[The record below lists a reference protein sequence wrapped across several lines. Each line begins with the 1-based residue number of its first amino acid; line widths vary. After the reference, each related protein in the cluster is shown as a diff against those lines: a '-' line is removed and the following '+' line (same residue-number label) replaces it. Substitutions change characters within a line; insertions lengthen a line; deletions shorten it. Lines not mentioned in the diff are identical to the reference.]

1 MSTRP
6 VQVTHR
12 SLSSFDS
19 SIFDKD
25 IKVSGIS
32 INAAHVMKGDIFIAL
47 AGSKT
52 HGANFVDL
60 AIKNGAVAVLS
71 DKALDL
77 SIPSFIHPSPR
88 EILGDL
94 SAWIYEKPFTKLTA
108 VGITGTNGKTT
119 TSNILNQIWKLSG
132 FNSGLIGT
140 LGVEVGNDSLAG
152 IRTTPEADELQALAA
167 LMVSKDLSHLVME
180 VSSHG
185 LDQLRIQGA
194 KFKVVGFSNLTQ
206 DHLDYHK
213 NMDNYF
219 NAKAKLFTKEYAE
232 SAVINIDD
240 QYGLK
245 LSKQVSI
252 PTQTVSRH
260 NKNANWYYEK
270 IESKIDGFEV
280 EINSRDGKKISGKL
294 ALIGEFNLDNL
305 LLAVAL
311 ASSAGLDEVKISW
324 AIAKLS
330 SVPGR
335 LEQIK
340 VGQGFTAL
348 VDYAHTP
355 DAVSRVLE
363 IARKI
368 TNGKVIAVLGCGG
381 DRDISK
387 RPLMGQALFTG
398 SDIAVF
404 TSDNPRSESSDE
416 ILKAMVAGIDLMEK
430 GFVVNDRRAAID
442 FAVGQASEGDCVLV
456 LGKGHESGQ
465 EVNGVI
471 TPFDDRIELADSI
484 KRVLN
489 K

>member
-6 VQVTHR
+6 AQVVQK
-12 SLSSFDS
+12 SLSTFDK

-25 IKVSGIS
+25 IKISGIA
-32 INAAHVMKGDIFIAL
+32 INAAHVKKGDIFVAL
-47 AGSKT
+47 AGAKT
-52 HGANFVDL
+52 HGANFVDQ
-60 AIKNGAVAVLS
+60 AIQNGAVAVLS
-71 DKALDL
+71 DKKLDL

-88 EILGDL
+88 EILGEL

-108 VGITGTNGKTT
+108 IGITGTNGKTT
-119 TSNILNQIWKLSG
+119 TSNILKQIWQLCG

-140 LGVEVGNDSLAG
+140 LGVEIGTHSLDG
-152 IRTTPEADELQALAA
+152 VRTTPEADELQALAA

-185 LDQLRIQGA
+185 LDQLRVKGA

-219 NAKAKLFTKEYAE
+219 SAKAKLFSKEYAE

-252 PTQTVSRH
+252 PIQTISRN

-270 IESKIDGFEV
+270 IEPSNDGFEI
-280 EINSRDGKKISGKL
+280 EINSKDGKKISGKYPL
-294 ALIGEFNLDNL
+294 VGEFNLDNL
-305 LLAVAL
+305 LLAVVL
-311 ASSAGLDEVKISW
+311 ASIAGLDEIKISS
-324 AIAKLS
+324 AITRLT

-355 DAVSRVLE
+355 DAVARVLE
-363 IARKI
+363 IAAKF
-368 TNGKVIAVLGCGG
+368 TKGKVIAVLGCGG

-387 RPLMGQALFTG
+387 RPLMGQALFIG
-398 SDIAVF
+398 SEKAIF
-404 TSDNPRSESSDE
+404 TSDNPRSESTDE
-416 ILKAMVAGIDLMEK
+416 IIKAMVAGIDLADK
-430 GFVVNDRRAAID
+430 GFVIKDRRAAID
-442 FAVGQASEGDCVLV
+442 FAVAQTSAGDCLLI

-484 KRVLN
+484 KRAL
-489 K
+489 KK

>member
-6 VQVTHR
+6 AQVIQK
-12 SLSSFDS
+12 SLSTFDK

-25 IKVSGIS
+25 IKISGIA
-32 INAAHVMKGDIFIAL
+32 INAAQVKKGDIFVAL
-47 AGSKT
+47 AGIKT
-52 HGANFVDL
+52 HGANFVDQ
-60 AIKNGAVAVLS
+60 AIQNGAVAVLS
-71 DKALDL
+71 DKKLDL

-88 EILGDL
+88 EILGEL
-94 SAWIYEKPFTKLTA
+94 SAWVYENPFTKLTA
-108 VGITGTNGKTT
+108 IGITGTNGKTT
-119 TSNILNQIWKLSG
+119 TSNILNQIWQLSG
-132 FNSGLIGT
+132 LNSGLIGT
-140 LGVEVGNDSLAG
+140 LGVEVGSQSLDG
-152 IRTTPEADELQALAA
+152 VRTTPEADELQALAA

-185 LDQLRIQGA
+185 LDQLRVKGA

-219 NAKAKLFTKEYAE
+219 SAKAKLFSKEYAE

-240 QYGLK
+240 QYGLD

-252 PTQTVSRH
+252 PIQTVSRN

-270 IESKIDGFEV
+270 IKPNNDGFEI
-280 EINSRDGKKISGKL
+280 EINSKDGKKISGKFP
-294 ALIGEFNLDNL
+294 LIGEFNLDNL
-305 LLAVAL
+305 LLAVVL
-311 ASSAGLDEVKISW
+311 ASTAGLDEIKISS
-324 AIAKLS
+324 AIARLT

-355 DAVSRVLE
+355 DAVARVLE
-363 IARKI
+363 IAAKF

-387 RPLMGQALFTG
+387 RPLMGQALFIG
-398 SDIAVF
+398 SDKAIF

-416 ILKAMVAGIDLMEK
+416 ILKAMVAGIDLADK
-430 GFVVNDRRAAID
+430 GFVIKNRRAAID
-442 FAVGQASEGDCVLV
+442 FAVAQASAGDCLLV

-465 EVNGVI
+465 EVNGII
-471 TPFDDRIELADSI
+471 TTFDDRIELADSI
-484 KRVLN
+484 KQVL
-489 K
+489 KK

>member
-6 VQVTHR
+6 AQVVPK
-12 SLSSFDS
+12 SLSTFDKS
-19 SIFDKD
+19 LFDKD
-25 IKVSGIS
+25 IKISGIA
-32 INAAHVMKGDIFIAL
+32 INAAQVNKGDIFIAL
-47 AGSKT
+47 AGTKT
-52 HGANFVDL
+52 HGANFVDQ
-60 AIKNGAVAVLS
+60 AIQNGAVAVLS
-71 DKALDL
+71 DKKLDL

-88 EILGDL
+88 EILGEL
-94 SAWIYEKPFTKLTA
+94 SSWVYEKPFTKLTA
-108 VGITGTNGKTT
+108 IGITGTNGKTT
-119 TSNILNQIWKLSG
+119 TSNILKQIWQLSG
-132 FNSGLIGT
+132 LNSGLIGT
-140 LGVEVGNDSLAG
+140 LGVEVGSQSLDG
-152 IRTTPEADELQALAA
+152 VRTTPEADELQALAA

-185 LDQLRIQGA
+185 LDQLRVKGA

-219 NAKAKLFTKEYAE
+219 SAKAKLFSKEYAE

-240 QYGLK
+240 QYGLD

-252 PTQTVSRH
+252 PIQTVSRN

-270 IESKIDGFEV
+270 IKPNNDGFEI
-280 EINSRDGKKISGKL
+280 EINSKDGKKISGKFP
-294 ALIGEFNLDNL
+294 LIGEFNLDNL

-311 ASSAGLDEVKISW
+311 ASMAGLDEVKISS
-324 AIAKLS
+324 AITRLT

-355 DAVSRVLE
+355 DAVTRVLE
-363 IARKI
+363 IAGKF

-387 RPLMGQALFTG
+387 RPLMGQALFIG
-398 SDIAVF
+398 SDKAIF
-404 TSDNPRSESSDE
+404 TSDNPRSESADE
-416 ILKAMVAGIDLMEK
+416 ILKAMVAGIDLADK
-430 GFVVNDRRAAID
+430 GFVIKDRRAAID
-442 FAVGQASEGDCVLV
+442 FAVAQASVGDCLLV

-465 EVNGVI
+465 EVNGII

-484 KRVLN
+484 KQVL
-489 K
+489 KK

>member
-6 VQVTHR
+6 AQVIQK
-12 SLSSFDS
+12 SLSTFDK

-25 IKVSGIS
+25 IKISGIA
-32 INAAHVMKGDIFIAL
+32 IDAAQVKKGDIFVAL
-47 AGSKT
+47 AGIKT
-52 HGANFVDL
+52 HGANFVDQ
-60 AIKNGAVAVLS
+60 AIQNGAVAVLS
-71 DKALDL
+71 DKKLDL

-88 EILGDL
+88 KILGEL
-94 SAWIYEKPFTKLTA
+94 SAWVYENPFTKLTA
-108 VGITGTNGKTT
+108 IGITGTNGKTT
-119 TSNILNQIWKLSG
+119 TSNILNQIWQLSG
-132 FNSGLIGT
+132 LNSGLIGT
-140 LGVEVGNDSLAG
+140 LGVEVGSQSLDG
-152 IRTTPEADELQALAA
+152 VRTTPEADELQALAA

-185 LDQLRIQGA
+185 LDQLRVKGA

-219 NAKAKLFTKEYAE
+219 SAKAKLFSKEYAE

-240 QYGLK
+240 QYGLD

-252 PTQTVSRH
+252 PIQTVSRN
-260 NKNANWYYEK
+260 NKNANWYYKK
-270 IESKIDGFEV
+270 IEPSNDGFEI
-280 EINSRDGKKISGKL
+280 EINSKDGKKISGKFP
-294 ALIGEFNLDNL
+294 LIGEFNLDNL
-305 LLAVAL
+305 LLAVVL
-311 ASSAGLDEVKISW
+311 ASTAGLDEIKISS
-324 AIAKLS
+324 AIARLT

-355 DAVSRVLE
+355 DAVARVLE
-363 IARKI
+363 IAAKF

-387 RPLMGQALFTG
+387 RPLMGQALFIG
-398 SDIAVF
+398 SDKAIF
-404 TSDNPRSESSDE
+404 TSDNPRSESADE
-416 ILKAMVAGIDLMEK
+416 ILKAMVAGIDLADK
-430 GFVVNDRRAAID
+430 GFVIKDRRAAID
-442 FAVGQASEGDCVLV
+442 FAVAQASAGDCLLV

-465 EVNGVI
+465 EVNGII
-471 TPFDDRIELADSI
+471 TTFDDRIELADSI
-484 KRVLN
+484 KQVL
-489 K
+489 KK

>member
-1 MSTRP
+1 MSNRP
-6 VQVTHR
+6 AQVVQQ
-12 SLSSFDS
+12 SLSNFNNSV
-19 SIFDKD
+19 FDKD
-25 IKVSGIS
+25 VKVSGIA
-32 INAAHVMKGDIFIAL
+32 INATQVKKGDIFVAL
-47 AGSKT
+47 AGTKT

-71 DKALDL
+71 DIKLDL
-77 SIPSFIHPSPR
+77 SIPSFIHPAPR

-94 SAWIYEKPFTKLTA
+94 SAWVYEKPFTKLTA
-108 VGITGTNGKTT
+108 IGITGTNGKTT
-119 TSNILNQIWKLSG
+119 TSNILNQIWQLSG
-132 FNSGLIGT
+132 LNSGLIGT
-140 LGVEVGNDSLAG
+140 LGVQVGTHSLDG
-152 IRTTPEADELQALAA
+152 VRTTPEADELQALAA
-167 LMVSKDLSHLVME
+167 LMVSKNLSHLVME

-185 LDQLRIQGA
+185 LDQLRVQGA

-219 NAKAKLFTKEYAE
+219 NAKARLFTKEYAE

-252 PTQTVSRH
+252 PTQTVSRN

-270 IESKIDGFEV
+270 IQSNSDGYEI
-280 EINSRDGKKISGKL
+280 EINSRDGKRVSGKL
-294 ALIGEFNLDNL
+294 SLIGDYNLDNL

-311 ASSAGLDEVKISW
+311 ASNAGLDEGKISS
-324 AIAKLS
+324 AIAKLT

-340 VGQGFTAL
+340 VGQEFTAL

-355 DAVSRVLE
+355 DAVNRVLE
-363 IARKI
+363 IARNL
-368 TNGKVIAVLGCGG
+368 TDSKVIAVLGCGG
-381 DRDISK
+381 DRDVSK

-398 SDIAVF
+398 SDKAIF
-404 TSDNPRSESSDE
+404 TSDNPRSEPVDE
-416 ILKAMVAGIDLMEK
+416 VIKAMCAGIDLAEK
-430 GFVVNDRRAAID
+430 GHVIQDRKAAID
-442 FAVGQASEGDCVLV
+442 FAVSQASKGDCLLV

-465 EVNGVI
+465 EINGII
-471 TPFDDRIELADSI
+471 TPFDDRIELANSI

>member
-6 VQVTHR
+6 AQVVQK
-12 SLSSFDS
+12 SLSTFDK
-19 SIFDKD
+19 SIFNKD
-25 IKVSGIS
+25 IKISGIA
-32 INAAHVMKGDIFIAL
+32 INAAQVKKGDIFVAL
-47 AGSKT
+47 AGIKT
-52 HGANFVDL
+52 HGANFVDQ
-60 AIKNGAVAVLS
+60 AIQNGAVAVLS
-71 DKALDL
+71 DKKLDL

-88 EILGDL
+88 EILGEL
-94 SAWIYEKPFTKLTA
+94 SSWVYEKPFTKLTA
-108 VGITGTNGKTT
+108 IGITGTNGKTT
-119 TSNILNQIWKLSG
+119 TSNILKQIWQLSG
-132 FNSGLIGT
+132 LNSGLIGT
-140 LGVEVGNDSLAG
+140 LGVEVGSQSLDG
-152 IRTTPEADELQALAA
+152 VRTTPEADELQALAA

-185 LDQLRIQGA
+185 LDQLRVKGA

-219 NAKAKLFTKEYAE
+219 SAKAKLFSKEYAE

-240 QYGLK
+240 QYGLD

-252 PTQTVSRH
+252 PIQTVSRN

-270 IESKIDGFEV
+270 IKPNNDGFEI
-280 EINSRDGKKISGKL
+280 EINSKDGKKISGKFP
-294 ALIGEFNLDNL
+294 LIGEFNLDNL

-311 ASSAGLDEVKISW
+311 ASMAGLDEVKISS
-324 AIAKLS
+324 AITRLT

-355 DAVSRVLE
+355 DAVTRVLE
-363 IARKI
+363 IAGKF

-387 RPLMGQALFTG
+387 RPLMGQALFIG
-398 SDIAVF
+398 SDKAIF
-404 TSDNPRSESSDE
+404 TSDNPRSESADE
-416 ILKAMVAGIDLMEK
+416 ILKAMVAGIDLADK
-430 GFVVNDRRAAID
+430 GFVIKDRRAAID
-442 FAVGQASEGDCVLV
+442 FAVAQASVGDCLLV

-465 EVNGVI
+465 EVNGII

-484 KRVLN
+484 KQVL
-489 K
+489 KK

>member
-6 VQVTHR
+6 AQVVQK
-12 SLSSFDS
+12 SLSTFDK

-25 IKVSGIS
+25 IKISGIA
-32 INAAHVMKGDIFIAL
+32 IDAAQVKKGDIFVAL
-47 AGSKT
+47 AGTKT
-52 HGANFVDL
+52 HGANFVDQ
-60 AIKNGAVAVLS
+60 AIQNGAVAVLS
-71 DKALDL
+71 DKKLDL

-88 EILGDL
+88 EILGEL
-94 SAWIYEKPFTKLTA
+94 SAWVYEKPFTKLTA
-108 VGITGTNGKTT
+108 IGITGTNGKTT
-119 TSNILNQIWKLSG
+119 TSNILKQIWQLCG
-132 FNSGLIGT
+132 LNSGLIGT
-140 LGVEVGNDSLAG
+140 LGVEVGTHSLDG
-152 IRTTPEADELQALAA
+152 VRTTPEADELQALAA
-167 LMVSKDLSHLVME
+167 MMVSKDLSHLVME

-185 LDQLRIQGA
+185 LDQLRVKGA

-219 NAKAKLFTKEYAE
+219 SAKAKLFSKEYAE

-245 LSKQVSI
+245 LSKQLSI
-252 PTQTVSRH
+252 PTQTVSRD

-270 IESKIDGFEV
+270 VKPSHDGFEI
-280 EINSRDGKKISGKL
+280 EINSKDGKKISGKFP
-294 ALIGEFNLDNL
+294 LIGEFNLDNL

-311 ASSAGLDEVKISW
+311 ASMAGLDEVKISS
-324 AIAKLS
+324 AITKLT

-355 DAVSRVLE
+355 DAVARVLE
-363 IARKI
+363 IAAKF
-368 TNGKVIAVLGCGG
+368 TKGKVIAVLGCGG

-387 RPLMGQALFTG
+387 RPLMGQALFIG
-398 SDIAVF
+398 SDKAIF
-404 TSDNPRSESSDE
+404 TSDNPRSESVDE
-416 ILKAMVAGIDLMEK
+416 ILKAMVAGIDLADK
-430 GFVVNDRRAAID
+430 GFVIKDRRAAID
-442 FAVGQASEGDCVLV
+442 FAVAQASAGDCLLV

-484 KRVLN
+484 KQAL
-489 K
+489 KK

>member
-1 MSTRP
+1 M
-6 VQVTHR
+6 QVTHR

-32 INAAHVMKGDIFIAL
+32 INAAHVMKGDIFVAL

-60 AIKNGAVAVLS
+60 AVKNGAVAVLS

-132 FNSGLIGT
+132 FMSGLIGT
-140 LGVEVGNDSLAG
+140 LGVEVGSDSLAG

-185 LDQLRIQGA
+185 LDQLRVQGA

-206 DHLDYHK
+206 DHLDFHK

-240 QYGLK
+240 QHGLK
-245 LSKQVSI
+245 LSKQISI
-252 PTQTVSRH
+252 PTQTVSRN

-311 ASSAGLDEVKISW
+311 ASSAGLDEVKISS

-430 GFVVNDRRAAID
+430 GFVVKDRRAAID
-442 FAVGQASEGDCVLV
+442 FAVGQASEGDSVLV

-471 TPFDDRIELADSI
+471 TPFDDRAELADSI

>member
-1 MSTRP
+1 
-6 VQVTHR
+6 
-12 SLSSFDS
+12 
-19 SIFDKD
+19 
-25 IKVSGIS
+25 
-32 INAAHVMKGDIFIAL
+32 
-47 AGSKT
+47 
-52 HGANFVDL
+52 
-60 AIKNGAVAVLS
+60 
-71 DKALDL
+71 
-77 SIPSFIHPSPR
+77 
-88 EILGDL
+88 
-94 SAWIYEKPFTKLTA
+94 
-108 VGITGTNGKTT
+108 
-119 TSNILNQIWKLSG
+119 
-132 FNSGLIGT
+132 
-140 LGVEVGNDSLAG
+140 
-152 IRTTPEADELQALAA
+152 
-167 LMVSKDLSHLVME
+167 MVSKDLSHLVME

-185 LDQLRIQGA
+185 LDQLRVQGA

-219 NAKAKLFTKEYAE
+219 NAKAKLFTKEYTE

-252 PTQTVSRH
+252 PTQTVSRN

-280 EINSRDGKKISGKL
+280 EINSSDGKKISGKL

-311 ASSAGLDEVKISW
+311 ASIAGLNEVKISS

-416 ILKAMVAGIDLMEK
+416 ILKAMIAGIDLMEK

>member
-6 VQVTHR
+6 AQVVPK
-12 SLSSFDS
+12 SLSTFDKS
-19 SIFDKD
+19 LFDKD
-25 IKVSGIS
+25 IKISGIA
-32 INAAHVMKGDIFIAL
+32 INAAQVNKGDIFVAL
-47 AGSKT
+47 PGTKT
-52 HGANFVDL
+52 HGANFVDQ
-60 AIKNGAVAVLS
+60 AIQNGAAAVLS
-71 DKALDL
+71 DKNLNL

-88 EILGDL
+88 EVLGEL
-94 SAWIYEKPFTKLTA
+94 SAWVYEKPFTKLTA
-108 VGITGTNGKTT
+108 IGITGTNGKTT
-119 TSNILNQIWKLSG
+119 TSNILKQIWQLCGLST
-132 FNSGLIGT
+132 GLIGT
-140 LGVEVGNDSLAG
+140 LGVELGSESLNG
-152 IRTTPEADELQALAA
+152 VRTTPEADELQGLAA
-167 LMVSKDLSHLVME
+167 LMVSKNLSHLVME

-185 LDQLRIQGA
+185 LDQLRVKGT
-194 KFKVVGFSNLTQ
+194 KFKVVGFLNLTQ

-219 NAKAKLFTKEYAE
+219 SAKAKLFSKEYAE

-252 PTQTVSRH
+252 PTQTVSRD

-270 IESKIDGFEV
+270 IKPNNDGFEI
-280 EINSRDGKKISGKL
+280 EINSKDGKKISGKFPL
-294 ALIGEFNLDNL
+294 LGEFNLDNL

-311 ASSAGLDEVKISW
+311 ASMAGLDEVKISS
-324 AIAKLS
+324 AVTRLT

-355 DAVSRVLE
+355 DAVTRVLE
-363 IARKI
+363 IAGKF

-387 RPLMGQALFTG
+387 RPLMGQALFIG
-398 SDIAVF
+398 SDKAIF
-404 TSDNPRSESSDE
+404 TSDNPRSESADE
-416 ILKAMVAGIDLMEK
+416 ILKAMVAGIDLADK
-430 GFVVNDRRAAID
+430 GFVIKDRRAAID
-442 FAVGQASEGDCVLV
+442 FAVAQASVGDCLLV

-465 EVNGVI
+465 EVNGII

-484 KRVLN
+484 KQVL
-489 K
+489 KK

>member
-1 MSTRP
+1 M
-6 VQVTHR
+6 QVTHR

-32 INAAHVMKGDIFIAL
+32 INAAHVMKGDIFVAL

-60 AIKNGAVAVLS
+60 AVKNGAVAVLS

-132 FNSGLIGT
+132 YKSGLIGT
-140 LGVEVGNDSLAG
+140 LGVEVGSDSLAG

-185 LDQLRIQGA
+185 LDQLRVQGA

-252 PTQTVSRH
+252 ATQTVSRN

-311 ASSAGLDEVKISW
+311 ASSAGLDEVKISS

-381 DRDISK
+381 DRDVSK

-398 SDIAVF
+398 SDIAIF

-416 ILKAMVAGIDLMEK
+416 ILKAMIAGIDLMEK

-471 TPFDDRIELADSI
+471 TPFDDRVELADSI

>member
-1 MSTRP
+1 M
-6 VQVTHR
+6 QVTHR
-12 SLSSFDS
+12 SLSSFNS
-19 SIFDKD
+19 RIFDKD

-60 AIKNGAVAVLS
+60 AVKNGAVAVLS

-94 SAWIYEKPFTKLTA
+94 SAWIYEKPFAQLTA

-185 LDQLRIQGA
+185 LDQLRVQGA

-219 NAKAKLFTKEYAE
+219 NAKAKLFTKEYTE

-381 DRDISK
+381 DRDIS
-387 RPLMGQALFTG
+387 
-398 SDIAVF
+398 
-404 TSDNPRSESSDE
+404 
-416 ILKAMVAGIDLMEK
+416 
-430 GFVVNDRRAAID
+430 
-442 FAVGQASEGDCVLV
+442 
-456 LGKGHESGQ
+456 
-465 EVNGVI
+465 
-471 TPFDDRIELADSI
+471 
-484 KRVLN
+484 
-489 K
+489 

>member
-1 MSTRP
+1 MSNRP
-6 VQVTHR
+6 VQVVQK
-12 SLSSFDS
+12 SLSNFNNSV
-19 SIFDKD
+19 FDKD
-25 IKVSGIS
+25 IKVSGIA
-32 INAAHVMKGDIFIAL
+32 INATQVKKGDIFVAL
-47 AGSKT
+47 AGTKT

-71 DKALDL
+71 DKKLDL
-77 SIPSFIHPSPR
+77 SVPSFIHPAPR

-94 SAWIYEKPFTKLTA
+94 SAWVYEKPFTKLTA
-108 VGITGTNGKTT
+108 IGITGTNGKTT
-119 TSNILNQIWKLSG
+119 TSNILNQIWQLSG
-132 FNSGLIGT
+132 LNSGLIGT
-140 LGVEVGNDSLAG
+140 LGVQVGTNSLDG
-152 IRTTPEADELQALAA
+152 VRTTPEADELQALAA

-185 LDQLRIQGA
+185 LDQLRVQGA

-219 NAKAKLFTKEYAE
+219 SAKARLFTKEYAE

-245 LSKQVSI
+245 LSKQISI
-252 PTQTVSRH
+252 PVQTVSR
-260 NKNANWYYEK
+260 NDKNANWYYEK
-270 IESKIDGFEV
+270 IESNSDGYEI
-280 EINSRDGKKISGKL
+280 EINSRDGKKVRGTFS
-294 ALIGEFNLDNL
+294 LIGEYNLDNL

-311 ASSAGLDEVKISW
+311 VSTAGLDEVKISST
-324 AIAKLS
+324 IAKLT

-340 VGQGFTAL
+340 VGQKFTAL

-355 DAVSRVLE
+355 DAVDRVLE
-363 IARKI
+363 IARNF

-387 RPLMGQALFTG
+387 RPLMGQALFIG
-398 SDIAVF
+398 SDKAIF
-404 TSDNPRSESSDE
+404 TSDNPRSESVDE
-416 ILKAMVAGIDLMEK
+416 VLKAMTAGIDLAEK
-430 GFVVNDRRAAID
+430 GYVIQDRKAAID
-442 FAVGQASEGDCVLV
+442 FAVGQAFEGDCVLI

-465 EVNGVI
+465 EVNGII
-471 TPFDDRIELADSI
+471 TPFDDRIELANSI
-484 KRVLN
+484 KRALS

>member
-6 VQVTHR
+6 AQVVQK
-12 SLSSFDS
+12 SLSTFDK

-25 IKVSGIS
+25 IKISGIA
-32 INAAHVMKGDIFIAL
+32 INAAQVKKGDIFVAL
-47 AGSKT
+47 AGIKT
-52 HGANFVDL
+52 HGANFVDQ
-60 AIKNGAVAVLS
+60 AIQNGAVAVLS
-71 DKALDL
+71 DKKLDL

-88 EILGDL
+88 EILGEL
-94 SAWIYEKPFTKLTA
+94 SAWVYEKPFTKLTA
-108 VGITGTNGKTT
+108 IGITGTNGKTT
-119 TSNILNQIWKLSG
+119 TSNILKQIWQLCG
-132 FNSGLIGT
+132 LNSGLIGT
-140 LGVEVGNDSLAG
+140 LGVEVGTHSLDG
-152 IRTTPEADELQALAA
+152 VRTTPEADELQALAA
-167 LMVSKDLSHLVME
+167 LMVNKDLSHLVME

-185 LDQLRIQGA
+185 LDQLRVKGA

-219 NAKAKLFTKEYAE
+219 GAKAMLFSKEYAE

-252 PTQTVSRH
+252 PIQTVSRN

-270 IESKIDGFEV
+270 IEPSNDGFEI
-280 EINSRDGKKISGKL
+280 EINSKNGKKISGKFP
-294 ALIGEFNLDNL
+294 LIGEFNLDNL
-305 LLAVAL
+305 LLAVVL
-311 ASSAGLDEVKISW
+311 ASTAGLDEIKISS
-324 AIAKLS
+324 AITRLT

-355 DAVSRVLE
+355 DAVARVLE
-363 IARKI
+363 LAAKF
-368 TNGKVIAVLGCGG
+368 TTGKVIAVLGCGG

-387 RPLMGQALFTG
+387 RPLMGQALFIG
-398 SDIAVF
+398 SDKAIF
-404 TSDNPRSESSDE
+404 TSDNPRSEATDE
-416 ILKAMVAGIDLMEK
+416 ILKAMVAGIDLADK
-430 GFVVNDRRAAID
+430 GFVIKDRRAAID
-442 FAVGQASEGDCVLV
+442 FAVAQASAGDCLLV

-465 EVNGVI
+465 EVNGII
-471 TPFDDRIELADSI
+471 TTFDDRIELSDSI
-484 KRVLN
+484 KQAL
-489 K
+489 KK

>member
-1 MSTRP
+1 MSARP
-6 VQVTHR
+6 ANITHK
-12 SLSSFDS
+12 SLST
-19 SIFDKD
+19 FDKNIFSED
-25 IKVSGIS
+25 IKISGIA
-32 INAAHVMKGDIFIAL
+32 INADQVVPGDLFVAL
-47 AGSKT
+47 AGQKT
-52 HGANFVDL
+52 HGANFVDK

-71 DKALDL
+71 ERELEL
-77 SIPSFIHPSPR
+77 SIPSFIHSSPR
-88 EILGDL
+88 QILGEL
-94 SAWIYEKPFTKLTA
+94 SAWVYERPFTKLTA

-119 TSNILNQIWKLSG
+119 TSNILNQIWQLSG
-132 FNSGLIGT
+132 FKSGLIGT
-140 LGVEVGNDSLAG
+140 LGVEVGGDTLKG
-152 IRTTPEADELQALAA
+152 LRTTPEADELQALAA
-167 LMVSKDLSHLVME
+167 LMVSKDVSHLVME

-185 LDQLRIQGA
+185 LDQQRVQGA

-213 NMDNYF
+213 NMSNYF

-240 QYGLK
+240 QHGLQ

-252 PTQTVSRH
+252 PIQTVSRN
-260 NKNANWYYEK
+260 NKNADWYYEK

-280 EINSRDGKKISGKL
+280 DINSKDGKKISGKL
-294 ALIGEFNLDNL
+294 SLIGEFNLDNL

-311 ASSAGLDEVKISW
+311 ASIAGLDEDKISA
-324 AIAKLS
+324 AIAKLR

-340 VGQGFTAL
+340 NGQGFTAL

-363 IARKI
+363 IAGKI

-381 DRDISK
+381 DRDTSK
-387 RPLMGQALFTG
+387 RPVMGQALFTG
-398 SDIAVF
+398 SDIAIF

-416 ILKAMVAGIDLMEK
+416 ILKAMVAGIDLAEK
-430 GFVVNDRRAAID
+430 GFVIKDRRAAID
-442 FAVGQASEGDCVLV
+442 FAVAMASEGDCVLI

-465 EVNGVI
+465 EVNGII
-471 TPFDDRIELADSI
+471 TPFDDRKELADAI
-484 KRVLN
+484 KRVL
-489 K
+489 KR

>member
-6 VQVTHR
+6 AQVVQK
-12 SLSSFDS
+12 SLSTFDK

-25 IKVSGIS
+25 IKISGIA
-32 INAAHVMKGDIFIAL
+32 INAAQVKKGDIFVAL
-47 AGSKT
+47 AGTKT
-52 HGANFVDL
+52 HGANFVDQ
-60 AIKNGAVAVLS
+60 AIQNGAVAVLS
-71 DKALDL
+71 DKKLDL

-88 EILGDL
+88 EILGEL
-94 SAWIYEKPFTKLTA
+94 SAWVYEKPFTKLTA
-108 VGITGTNGKTT
+108 IGITGTNGKTT
-119 TSNILNQIWKLSG
+119 TSNILKQIWQLSG
-132 FNSGLIGT
+132 LNSGLIGT
-140 LGVEVGNDSLAG
+140 LGVEVGSQSLNG
-152 IRTTPEADELQALAA
+152 VRTTPEADELQALAA

-185 LDQLRIQGA
+185 LDQLRVKGA

-219 NAKAKLFTKEYAE
+219 NAKAKLFSKEYAE

-252 PTQTVSRH
+252 PIQTVSRN

-270 IESKIDGFEV
+270 IEPSNDGFEI
-280 EINSRDGKKISGKL
+280 EINSKDGKKISGKFP
-294 ALIGEFNLDNL
+294 LIGEFNLDNL

-311 ASSAGLDEVKISW
+311 ASMAGLDEVNISS
-324 AIAKLS
+324 AITKLT

-340 VGQGFTAL
+340 VGQEFTAL

-355 DAVSRVLE
+355 DAVARVLE
-363 IARKI
+363 IAAKF
-368 TNGKVIAVLGCGG
+368 TKGKVIAVLGCGG

-387 RPLMGQALFTG
+387 RPLMGQALFIG
-398 SDIAVF
+398 SDKAIF
-404 TSDNPRSESSDE
+404 TSDNPRSESADE
-416 ILKAMVAGIDLMEK
+416 ILKAMVAGIDLADK
-430 GFVVNDRRAAID
+430 GFVIKDRRAAID
-442 FAVGQASEGDCVLV
+442 FAVAQASVGDCLLI

-465 EVNGVI
+465 EVNGII

-484 KRVLN
+484 KQVL
-489 K
+489 KK